1 MTSSPTSSSEDGDI
15 PGGSKEPST
24 EEVADVS
31 DRRIEG
37 GLDKWKEL
45 DHSDKDAVESFRAH
59 YGHDMSSPRAKVLS
73 RLANREDWPTEK
85 IESLLRDVIGD
96 YKSLLVDNDPI
107 NTALKNRNH
116 SFIQAVLDTAD
127 PVALAEVLSQGA
139 ERGATALHEAINSR
153 SPLTNQMILAWAVIP
168 SILRRSSS
176 GYTLLHLAVSLAQV
190 DDRGKSGNRA
200 RHGAH
205 QPQSQSSMTKE
216 RQDAFHFT
224 VPDTYSYNTV
234 RQLVRV
240 DPDALILRDADGNTP
255 YQLRLGKLGERYV
268 AMPDFML
275 GTQRE
280 KTKLRPTSA
289 NVPCS

>member
-85 IESLLRDVIGD
+85 IEGLLRDVIGD

-107 NTALKNRNH
+107 DAARGDGGR
-116 SFIQAVLDTAD
+116 AGGRAGRGAAG
-127 PVALAEVLSQGA
+127 PGARAGGGAQGA
-139 ERGATALHEAINSR
+139 E
-153 SPLTNQMILAWAVIP
+153 
-168 SILRRSSS
+168 
-176 GYTLLHLAVSLAQV
+176 
-190 DDRGKSGNRA
+190 
-200 RHGAH
+200 
-205 QPQSQSSMTKE
+205 
-216 RQDAFHFT
+216 
-224 VPDTYSYNTV
+224 
-234 RQLVRV
+234 
-240 DPDALILRDADGNTP
+240 
-255 YQLRLGKLGERYV
+255 
-268 AMPDFML
+268 
-275 GTQRE
+275 
-280 KTKLRPTSA
+280 
-289 NVPCS
+289 